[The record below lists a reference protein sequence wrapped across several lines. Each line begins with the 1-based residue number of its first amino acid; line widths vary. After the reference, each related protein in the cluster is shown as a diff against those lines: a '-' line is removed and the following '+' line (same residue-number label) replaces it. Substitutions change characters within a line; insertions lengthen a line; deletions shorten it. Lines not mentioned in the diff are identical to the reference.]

1 MLDSD
6 INSPD
11 SRLAVRFFQRE
22 VKNNFRSEAEG
33 RPIFDMRDYIRI
45 EIPGDRNSIIETFV
59 NDDHKRRFPMQW
71 AQFLNEKAEGK
82 LSGDVQ
88 GTLLRDWPILTS
100 AQAQELKHYKFYT
113 VEQIASAGDD
123 HISKI
128 GMLAGMSPF
137 SLREKARAFLA
148 NAKDSAVVQQQ
159 AEALRERDEEL
170 RQLKEQVAQLL
181 AAQEPKKPGRPPK
194 EKD

>member
-6 INSPD
+6 IQNPD
-11 SRLAVRFFQRE
+11 ARLAIRFYQKE
-22 VKNNFRSEAEG
+22 VQNTFRSEEEG
-33 RPIFDMRDYIRI
+33 RPIYDMKDFIRI
-45 EIPGDRNSIIETFV
+45 EIPGDRNTIIETFV

-82 LSGDVQ
+82 LSAEVQ
-88 GTLLRDWPILTS
+88 GTLLKDWPILTS

-113 VEQIASAGDD
+113 VEQIAGASDD
-123 HISKI
+123 QISKI
-128 GMLAGMSPF
+128 GMLAGMSPLSF
-137 SLREKARAFLA
+137 RDKAKAFLA

-159 AEALRERDEEL
+159 AEALRQRDEEL

-181 AAQEPKKPGRPPK
+181 ETKKAGRPPK
-194 EKD
+194 EKE